1 MTDELLH
8 RTSDIAIAYLDRIR
22 DRRVGSLADY
32 TDLLAILGGP
42 LPDAPQDPLRVIERL
57 AADVDPGL
65 VATPG
70 PRYFGFVIGGA
81 LPAALAADWLTS
93 TWDQNG
99 FSFALSPA
107 AAVVEEVS
115 RRWLIEL
122 LGLHADMSFGIVT
135 GATMANFTCIAAGR
149 HAVLANAGWNVEEH
163 GLIGA
168 PPLTVV
174 TSDESHV
181 SIFAALQMLGL
192 GRERV
197 IRIPTD
203 EQGRMRADLLRSAL
217 AKIGSPLLVCAQ
229 AGNVN
234 TGAFDPMFNIAAAVH
249 DAGGWLHVDGA
260 FGAWAAA
267 APSVS
272 HLTDGLALADSVSVD
287 GHKWLNV
294 PYDCGF
300 AFTRNPAAHQSA
312 MALEAP
318 YYSPNPDEAR
328 TNHHFVPEASRR
340 ARGFTVYAALRSLG
354 RQGVADLVDRCCA
367 LARRMAAR
375 LSEHPRIHVLNDVV
389 LNQVLVRFDP
399 PAGDDADAF
408 TAEVIRRVQDDGT
421 CWLGGTTWK
430 GMHVMRVAVSN
441 WSTTDED
448 IDRSADAIVRCATA
462 RERMPVTTPIPAARQ
477 G

>member
-1 MTDELLH
+1 
-8 RTSDIAIAYLDRIR
+8 
-22 DRRVGSLADY
+22 
-32 TDLLAILGGP
+32 
-42 LPDAPQDPLRVIERL
+42 
-57 AADVDPGL
+57 
-65 VATPG
+65 
-70 PRYFGFVIGGA
+70 
-81 LPAALAADWLTS
+81 
-93 TWDQNG
+93 
-99 FSFALSPA
+99 
-107 AAVVEEVS
+107 
-115 RRWLIEL
+115 
-122 LGLHADMSFGIVT
+122 
-135 GATMANFTCIAAGR
+135 
-149 HAVLANAGWNVEEH
+149 
-163 GLIGA
+163 
-168 PPLTVV
+168 
-174 TSDESHV
+174 
-181 SIFAALQMLGL
+181 MLGL

-197 IRIPTD
+197 IRIPAD

-217 AKIGSPLLVCAQ
+217 AKIASPLLVCAQ

-234 TGAFDPMFNIAAAVH
+234 TGAFDPISNIAAAVH

-267 APSVS
+267 APSVH
-272 HLTDGLALADSVSVD
+272 HLADGLALADSVSVD

-318 YYSPNPDEAR
+318 YYSPNPNEAR

-375 LSEHPRIHVLNDVV
+375 LSAHPRIHVLNDVV

-441 WSTTDED
+441 WSTTEED

-462 RERMPVTTPIPAARQ
+462 RERIPITTPMPAVRR